1 MAEHTSMLSQALNQ
15 SELDDTEKRM
25 LLDKANLTD
34 YQATDQELLAQVARF
49 VKMIILFSKSS
60 QGLAG
65 RILQR
70 QLPDKE
76 AEEER
81 EQITQPT
88 QSVNKSSVES
98 TASF

>member
-49 VKMIILFSKSS
+49 VKMILLFSKSS

>member
-1 MAEHTSMLSQALNQ
+1 MLSQALNQ

-49 VKMIILFSKSS
+49 VKMILLFSKSS

>member
-49 VKMIILFSKSS
+49 VKMILLFSKSS

-88 QSVNKSSVES
+88 QSVDKSSVES

>member
-49 VKMIILFSKSS
+49 VKMLVLFSKSS

-70 QLPDKE
+70 QLSEKE
-76 AEEER
+76 TEEER
-81 EQITQPT
+81 EQITQP
-88 QSVNKSSVES
+88 
-98 TASF
+98 A